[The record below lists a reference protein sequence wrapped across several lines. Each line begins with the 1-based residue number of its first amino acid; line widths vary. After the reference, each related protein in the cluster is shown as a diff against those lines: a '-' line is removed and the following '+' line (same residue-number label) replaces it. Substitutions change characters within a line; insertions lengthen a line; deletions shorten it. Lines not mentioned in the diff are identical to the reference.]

1 MQNDETKP
9 PEALAPAEP
18 ESAVPPADGAAH
30 WGPLADVRGS
40 VPASAVPPAGAAP
53 QPAVSPLFGEAVRER
68 RPQPWSGRDLL
79 LFIVFFVAWL
89 LISNFVALAG
99 YSLLKPIMGWHT
111 AASALADNAF
121 FALVAQVIF
130 YVPLFLFILLLVV
143 VCYRQPFWEGIRWFK
158 PTRPGAFQLF
168 FGGVLL
174 AFGVLAGS
182 AFLPDHKPFPLEKLF
197 SSPGSAYAL
206 GAFAVLI
213 APFMEEL
220 VFRGVFF
227 SFFEHRAGLAFA
239 VAGTAI
245 LFAATHIPEY
255 WGAWSHVLMILVV
268 GVVFSL
274 ARGITGSLV
283 PSVILHTAYNA
294 TLMSGLFL
302 GTHYFHNL
310 QALIAGV

>member
-1 MQNDETKP
+1 MQTDDAKP
-9 PEALAPAEP
+9 PDALTPSEP
-18 ESAVPPADGAAH
+18 EA
-30 WGPLADVRGS
+30 
-40 VPASAVPPAGAAP
+40 AVPPAGVAPEPALSPLFP
-53 QPAVSPLFGEAVRER
+53 QPAPRLG
-68 RPQPWSGRDLL
+68 PQLWSGRDLL

-99 YSLLKPIMGWHT
+99 YALLKPILGWRT
-111 AASALADNAF
+111 PASALADNAF
-121 FALVAQVIF
+121 FALALQVIF
-130 YVPLFLFILLLVV
+130 YVPLFLFIVLLVV
-143 VCYRQPFWEGIRWFK
+143 VRYRQRFWEGIRWFK
-158 PTRPGAFQLF
+158 PTRHGALQLF
-168 FGGVLL
+168 FGGVFL

-182 AFLPDHKPFPLEKLF
+182 AFLPDHTPFPLEKLF

-227 SFFEHRAGLAFA
+227 SFFEHRVGLGFA
-239 VAGTAI
+239 VAGTAV

-302 GTHYFHNL
+302 GTHYFRNL
-310 QALIAGV
+310 QALVAGG